1 MNLNKTEHENDNTL
15 YELRNIDVCYIDDR
29 TDLCFCMYLRAI
41 DTMII
46 YIWNKYDLREKRYK
60 FDFAI
65 VDGRPLRFTKIG
77 ELICF
82 MQANVAHANVMY
94 GSLIRNRFI
103 ETTPEMEVLIDELF
117 PIAIEDHDKA
127 TQRFIDTV
135 NLLRSLPA
143 VATDPDDEYPDKTEP
158 ADDETELNL
167 SPSNL

>member
-1 MNLNKTEHENDNTL
+1 MKYLHNKQNQNATMNLNKTEHENDNTL
-15 YELRNIDVCYIDDR
+15 YELRNIDVCYNYDR
-29 TDLCFCMYLRAI
+29 TDLCFYMYLRAI

-46 YIWNKYDLREKRYK
+46 YIWNKYDSREKRYK

-65 VDGRPLRFTKIG
+65 VDGRSLQFTKIG

-82 MQANVAHANVMY
+82 MQANVARANVMY

-127 TQRFIDTV
+127 TQR
-135 NLLRSLPA
+135 SLPA
-143 VATDPDDEYPDKTEP
+143 VATNPDEPAETEP
-158 ADDETELNL
+158 NETNAETELNL
-167 SPSNL
+167 